1 MYVYTS
7 RQTYTSAWVRHMA
20 ALARKNVMVDPE
32 QLRQLARRLGMNE
45 SEAVR
50 YAVDRLLHEDEVMR
64 AAAALRR
71 RGGLVDG
78 FDRTSRGQHGRTRM

>member
-1 MYVYTS
+1 
-7 RQTYTSAWVRHMA
+7 MA

-32 QLRQLARRLGMNE
+32 QLRQLAKRLGMNE

-64 AAAALRR
+64 AAVALRR
-71 RGGLVDG
+71 RGGLDDV
-78 FDRTSRGQHGRTRM
+78 FNRTGRE